1 MNFHRD
7 SKSDV
12 GHKLQF
18 RARMKTVQL
27 KDTKIYLIFTTF
39 YGPEVGPERLTLGTL
54 PLIS

>member
-27 KDTKIYLIFTTF
+27 KDTKKYLSSTTF